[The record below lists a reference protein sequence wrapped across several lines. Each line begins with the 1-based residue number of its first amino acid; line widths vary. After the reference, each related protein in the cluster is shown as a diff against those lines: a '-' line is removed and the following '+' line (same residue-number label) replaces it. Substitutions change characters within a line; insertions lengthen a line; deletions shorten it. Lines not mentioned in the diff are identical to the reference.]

1 MNSRRRNK
9 RRLRRTRRVR
19 RNRRFRKGGSVIVKF
34 TAPDSNSPSTR
45 AGIALAASGA
55 QGSSLNAMINSGC
68 SKS

>member
-9 RRLRRTRRVR
+9 RLRRTRRVR
-19 RNRRFRKGGSVIVKF
+19 RRRFRKGGSVIVKF

>member
-9 RRLRRTRRVR
+9 RIRRTKRLR
-19 RNRRFRKGGSVIVKF
+19 RRFRKGGSVIVKF
-34 TAPDSNSPSTR
+34 TAADANSSSTR